1 VLKDYEQQSIALPG
15 HQRPVRHNKMVV
27 SLKPERLKRYK
38 DVAMLLIKYG
48 RSDLISVAGLEGS
61 VVPDEIAAESE
72 VAPAED
78 LAKDLEKLGP
88 TFIKLGQLLS
98 TRADLL
104 PGPYLEALSRLQD
117 HIEPFPYEEVER
129 IVSGELGVRISKA
142 FADFDPAPLA
152 AASLAQV
159 HKAHMRDGRAV
170 VVKVQRPDIRDL
182 IVGDLEALGEIA
194 HFLDQHTELGRR
206 YEFDNMLVNLR
217 KSILHELDFTV
228 EANNLHTIA
237 ENLAE
242 FDNIV
247 IPEPVDDFTTTRVL
261 TMEFISGK
269 KITSLNPLRLLEI
282 DGGLLADELWSA
294 YLKQFLVDGIFHA
307 DPHPGNVFITDD
319 DRIALLDLGMVGRV
333 TRTFQDNLLRL
344 LLAISEGRG
353 EMAAEAAIRMGEP
366 KEGFDRASFERRI
379 TDLVAD
385 NSDAV
390 LSRMNAGRVTLDI
403 TRISADCWF
412 RLPAEFTMIAK
423 ALLNLD
429 NVVYTLDQHF
439 DPNSI
444 IRDRANEILQQN
456 ILKSVAPTNLLSGVV
471 DLKEFAEKLPT
482 RVNRILDAAGNN
494 ELRFKVDAIDEKVIV
509 EGLQKVANRITL
521 GLVVAALIVGAAM
534 LMRVETS
541 FRIFGYPGLA
551 MILFLLAA
559 AAGCVLAFSIL
570 FYDEKRRRKH

>member
-1 VLKDYEQQSIALPG
+1 
-15 HQRPVRHNKMVV
+15 MVV

-48 RSDLISVAGLEGS
+48 RSDLISAAGLEGS
-61 VVPDEIAAESE
+61 VLPDEIAAESE
-72 VAPAED
+72 IAPAEG

-104 PGPYLEALSRLQD
+104 PGPYLDALERLQD
-117 HIEPFPYEEVER
+117 QIEPFPYEEVER
-129 IVSGELGVRISKA
+129 IVSGELGVRLSKA
-142 FADFDPAPLA
+142 FDDFDPSPLA
-152 AASLAQV
+152 AASLSQV
-159 HKAHMRDGRAV
+159 HRAYMRDGRAV

-182 IVGDLEALGEIA
+182 IVGDLEALGEIS
-194 HFLDQHTELGRR
+194 HFLDQHTELGKR

-217 KSILHELDFTV
+217 KSILRELDFTI
-228 EANNLHTIA
+228 EANNLHTIR

-242 FDNIV
+242 FQDIV
-247 IPEPVDDFTTTRVL
+247 VPEPIDDFTTTRVL
-261 TMEFISGK
+261 TMEYITGR
-269 KITSLNPLRLLEI
+269 KITALNPLRLLEI
-282 DGGLLADELWSA
+282 DRGFLADELFSA
-294 YLKQFLVDGIFHA
+294 YLKQFLIDGIFHA
-307 DPHPGNVFITDD
+307 DPHPGNVFLTDD
-319 DRIALLDLGMVGRV
+319 DRIGLIDLGMVGRI
-333 TRTFQDNLLRL
+333 THTFQDNFLRL

-353 EMAAEAAIRMGEP
+353 EMAAQAAIRMGEP

-429 NVVYTLDQHF
+429 RVVYTLDPHF
-439 DPNSI
+439 DPNII
-444 IRDRANEILQQN
+444 IRDRANEILQRN
-456 ILKSVAPTNLLSGVV
+456 ILKSVAPSNLLSGVV
-471 DLKEFAEKLPT
+471 DLKEFAEKLPD

-494 ELRFKVDAIDEKVIV
+494 ELRFKVDAIDEKVV
-509 EGLQKVANRITL
+509 LEGLQKVANRITL

-541 FRIFGYPGLA
+541 FRIFGYPGIA
-551 MILFLLAA
+551 MIFFLLAA
-559 AAGCVLAFSIL
+559 AAGLILAFSIL
-570 FYDEKRRRKH
+570 FYDEKRRPKH

>member
-1 VLKDYEQQSIALPG
+1 
-15 HQRPVRHNKMVV
+15 MVV

-48 RSDLISVAGLEGS
+48 RSDLISAAGLEGS
-61 VVPDEIAAESE
+61 VLPDEIAAESQI
-72 VAPAED
+72 APAED
-78 LAKDLEKLGP
+78 LAKDLERLGP

-104 PGPYLEALSRLQD
+104 PGPYLDALERLQD

-129 IVSGELGVRISKA
+129 IVSGELGVRLSKA
-142 FADFDPAPLA
+142 FADFDPVPLA

-159 HKAHMRDGRAV
+159 HRAYMRDGRAV

-182 IVGDLEALGEIA
+182 IVGDLEALGEIG
-194 HFLDQHTELGRR
+194 HFLDEHTELGKR
-206 YEFDNMLVNLR
+206 YEFENMLVNLR
-217 KSILHELDFTV
+217 KSLLRELDFTM
-228 EANNLHTIA
+228 EAKNLETLGQ
-237 ENLAE
+237 NLAE
-242 FDNIV
+242 FENILV
-247 IPEPVDDFTTTRVL
+247 PEPIEDFTTTRVL
-261 TMEFISGK
+261 TMEYISGK
-269 KITSLNPLRLLEI
+269 KITALNPLRLLEI
-282 DGGLLADELWSA
+282 DRGALAYELFSA
-294 YLKQFLVDGIFHA
+294 YLKQFLVDGLFHA
-307 DPHPGNVFITDD
+307 DPHPGNVFLTDD

-333 TRTFQDNLLRL
+333 TRSFQDNLLRL

-353 EMAAEAAIRMGEP
+353 EMAAQAAMKMGEP
-366 KEGFDRASFERRI
+366 KEGFDRSAFERRI

-390 LSRMNAGRVTLDI
+390 LSRANAGKVSLDI

-412 RLPAEFTMIAK
+412 RLPPEFTMFAK
-423 ALLNLD
+423 ALMNLD
-429 NVVYTLDQHF
+429 RVVYTLDENF
-439 DPNSI
+439 DPNII
-444 IRDRANEILQQN
+444 IRERANDILQQN
-456 ILKSVAPTNLLSGVV
+456 ILKSVAPSNLLSGVV

-482 RVNRILDAAGNN
+482 RVNRILDSVGNN
-494 ELRFKVDAIDEKVIV
+494 ELRFKVDAIDEKVV
-509 EGLQKVANRITL
+509 LEGLQKVANRITL

-559 AAGCVLAFSIL
+559 AAGLVLAFSIL
-570 FYDEKRRRKH
+570 FYDEKRRKKR